1 MNKVKFLFGVFLI
14 LFMGLSFASPVGARM
29 IREITIGSLT
39 DAPNLEIGDRF
50 YMRYHGPEIVRLSGP
65 WITRFWIWRTHEP
78 PAEAVERFGARGG
91 RYIEI
96 WYREEDFADRPMLRG
111 TSQRPWEGG
120 HTPEERAVEMV
131 PANPTEVFYDSDP
144 HPEQTPILRWV
155 TMFRYPE
162 GVSDE
167 EGEKWFLEVHAKEA
181 AKQPGLLK
189 FVSYLAP
196 AELKDGGMGVHVK
209 FWDRVCEYWY
219 RDFDAWR
226 KAVLDS
232 PPDYTAP
239 PWGGEYPFV
248 IMYSN
253 FIPYYHEIDLLK
265 GTYQFDFD
273 QPKVNYNTSP

>member
-1 MNKVKFLFGVFLI
+1 MIKEKLMFGIFLI
-14 LFMGLSFASPVGARM
+14 LFMGLSFVSPVGARM
-29 IREITIGSLT
+29 IREVTIGSLT
-39 DAPNLEIGDRF
+39 DAPSLEIGDRF

-65 WITRFWIWRTHEP
+65 WITRFWLWRTYEP
-78 PAEAVERFGARGG
+78 PEEAVERFGARGG

-120 HTPEERAVEMV
+120 HTREERAVEMV

-144 HPEQTPILRWV
+144 HPDNTPILRWV

-162 GVSDE
+162 GISDE

-181 AKQPGLLK
+181 VKQPGLLK

-219 RDFDAWR
+219 ADFDAWR

-232 PPDYTAP
+232 PPDYTEP

-273 QPKVNYNTSP
+273 QPNVNYNTSP